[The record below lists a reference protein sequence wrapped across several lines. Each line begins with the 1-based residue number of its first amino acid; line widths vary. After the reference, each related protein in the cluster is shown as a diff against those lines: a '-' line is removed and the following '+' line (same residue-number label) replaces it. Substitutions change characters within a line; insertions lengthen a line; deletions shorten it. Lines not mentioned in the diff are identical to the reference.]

1 MKRQEKR
8 MELSRKRQALGPSIV
23 VWEQKV
29 KDLKPHPERY
39 DELVFALSQLQTL
52 KDAMHRLNAGEYK
65 QRTWARGRLL

>member
-1 MKRQEKR
+1 MKTKR
-8 MELSRKRQALGPSIV
+8 ERDELSRKRQELRPKIL

-39 DELVFALSQLQTL
+39 DELAFALNQLQIL
-52 KDAMHRLNAGEYK
+52 KNAMHRLNAGEHK